1 MDDERYAEP
10 SKKAQFVLLAILVLV
25 ALVVASL
32 EPTITRL
39 APSSSASQREFDSGI
54 RELTLI
60 GLGTLVVAFIASVW
74 GVTYF
79 GRLGFRALKLRT
91 FPPPGT
97 IVVRRT
103 RIRTGAQATLAAYC
117 ALAFAGLLSV
127 LTILDAYVAWVLAS
141 AL

>member
-1 MDDERYAEP
+1 VDSERYVEP
-10 SKKAQFVLLAILVLV
+10 SRKAQIVLLAILVLV
-25 ALVVASL
+25 ALVAASI

-39 APSSSASQREFDSGI
+39 APSPSAPQQEVDSGI
-54 RELTLI
+54 RELTLV

-79 GRLGFRALKLRT
+79 VRLGFRALKLRT

-97 IVVRRT
+97 IVLRRT
-103 RIRTGAQATLAAYC
+103 RIRTGAQATLAAYH

-127 LTILDAYVAWVLAS
+127 LTILSAYVAWVLAS